1 MQANPPIDWA
11 KVEAPR
17 LGIFDR
23 PSVRGR
29 LPYYWYLSDEDKK
42 KFDMNWPGIVQWYSE
57 RTEEFAAEP
66 VGTPKPV
73 VYLLPD
79 APHYFYLNDQAMV
92 VLAMRE
98 FLLGK

>member
-1 MQANPPIDWA
+1 
-11 KVEAPR
+11 
-17 LGIFDR
+17 
-23 PSVRGR
+23 
-29 LPYYWYLSDEDKK
+29 
-42 KFDMNWPGIVQWYSE
+42 MNWPGIVQWYSE

-66 VGTPKPV
+66 VGTPKLV

-98 FLLGK
+98 FLLGKYEIRAACVAVFGADDQTLRVRVHPG